1 MNSGTIFLLLPL
13 PLPLPFLFPFPFP
26 GVKKKKKGKEKD
38 EEEESF
44 SLVAS
49 YSCYN
54 FHSKKSAVIPFCFF
68 DVSSCDI

>member
-1 MNSGTIFLLLPL
+1 MNHEFRYDFSSSSIAISIPWG
-13 PLPLPFLFPFPFP
+13 
-26 GVKKKKKGKEKD
+26 KKKKKGKEKD
-38 EEEESF
+38 EEEEESF

>member
-1 MNSGTIFLLLPL
+1 MNHEFRYDFSSSSIAISIPWG
-13 PLPLPFLFPFPFP
+13 
-26 GVKKKKKGKEKD
+26 KKKKKGKEKD